1 MEGFDIFVLVL
12 AFFAAIVLTVS
23 KSKKQQDR
31 KTGHP
36 ARPVPTPTPSR
47 HGRGD
52 FPSDALEEV
61 KRALAEAERDSSQL
75 EPGIETYIEPESA
88 VVEPVKVGAGE
99 GVRSTVAVK
108 NEKYSLEKNQ
118 NEAAKGVKV
127 NIDPRNLIIYSE
139 IMRPKW
145 EEY

>member
-12 AFFAAIVLTVS
+12 AFFAAMVLTVS

-31 KTGHP
+31 KAGHP
-36 ARPVPTPTPSR
+36 ARPTPSR

-108 NEKYSLEKNQ
+108 DEKYSLEKNQ